1 MSLQVLSDVNCT
13 IPADSG
19 GPAGLRPKPPADI
32 PAAEAEIIARLS
44 FLKGNFAAMLLSF
57 SYLA

>member
-19 GPAGLRPKPPADI
+19 GPAGLRPKPPA
-32 PAAEAEIIARLS
+32 AEAEIIARLS
-44 FLKGNFAAMLLSF
+44 FLKGNFAVMLL
-57 SYLA
+57 

>member
-1 MSLQVLSDVNCT
+1 MSLQVLSDVYCI

-19 GPAGLRPKPPADI
+19 PAGLRLKPPADI

-44 FLKGNFAAMLLSF
+44 FLKGNFVEMLL
-57 SYLA
+57 